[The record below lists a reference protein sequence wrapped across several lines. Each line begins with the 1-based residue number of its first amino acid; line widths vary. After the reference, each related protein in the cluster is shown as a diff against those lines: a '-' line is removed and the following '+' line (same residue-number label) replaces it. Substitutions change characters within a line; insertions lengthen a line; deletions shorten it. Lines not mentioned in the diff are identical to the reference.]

1 MKTICKTVLLA
12 VAAMLHGAAA
22 TAQSAEVLTTT
33 GDLRFASL
41 SLEMTASAPGNL
53 DPTRN
58 YLNRNQGLRLTG
70 MSLYLPDGIQIKL
83 DSDSTNH

>member
-1 MKTICKTVLLA
+1 MGGSIT
-12 VAAMLHGAAA
+12 
-22 TAQSAEVLTTT
+22 LTTP

-41 SLEMTASAPGNL
+41 SLEMTASAPGNHL